1 MINPK
6 KGCVGQEYFMLC
18 SVIDLQNGVPKQGT
32 ETAYPEHGVH
42 ASVQY
47 PQKGL
52 FREQLPKDTS
62 VWLFAVGC

>member
-1 MINPK
+1 MMNPK
-6 KGCVGQEYFMLC
+6 KVCASQEYFVLC

-47 PQKGL
+47 PQKGF
-52 FREQLPKDTS
+52 FREELPKDTS